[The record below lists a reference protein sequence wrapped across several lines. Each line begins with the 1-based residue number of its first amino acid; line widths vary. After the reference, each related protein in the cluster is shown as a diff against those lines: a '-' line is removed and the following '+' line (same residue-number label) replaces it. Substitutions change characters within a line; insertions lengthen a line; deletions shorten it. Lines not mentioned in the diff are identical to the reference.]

1 MTMERFKKETMEA
14 SQQYW
19 CTYYQEE
26 QETFMVFFGF
36 FIRLWRRTEGDDY
49 ETGDGLAQGSNYFQ
63 N

>member
-1 MTMERFKKETMEA
+1 MEA